1 MNLLGETFL
10 ELVDFPVGHHYLP
23 NHREHNYSL
32 LFGKVLVQGFD
43 ELVDFALGTSELVRG
58 LVLIGPF
65 VRQPATNALQN
76 LLFRVLMAR
85 PWAAA
90 AWNAYMPTLYA
101 GTKPSD
107 FTDYRQAAIQSMKRP
122 GYGRAFS
129 LTTRTDH
136 LRAGECLTN
145 VDSPTLVVMG
155 EKDPDFKNPAAE
167 ADWIARTLRGSAVM
181 VPDAGHYPQSQQ
193 PEITSTAIIDF
204 LSELSDHV

>member
-1 MNLLGETFL
+1 M
-10 ELVDFPVGHHYLP
+10 
-23 NHREHNYSL
+23 
-32 LFGKVLVQGFD
+32 
-43 ELVDFALGTSELVRG
+43 
-58 LVLIGPF
+58 
-65 VRQPATNALQN
+65 
-76 LLFRVLMAR
+76 LMAR

-107 FTDYRQAAIQSMKRP
+107 FTEYRQAAIQSMKRP

-145 VDSPTLVVMG
+145 VDSPTLVIMG
-155 EKDPDFKNPAAE
+155 EKDPDFKDPAVE
-167 ADWIARTLRGSAVM
+167 ADWIARTLRGSVVM
-181 VPDAGHYPQSQQ
+181 VSDAGHYPQSQQ

-204 LSELSDHV
+204 LSTLSDHV